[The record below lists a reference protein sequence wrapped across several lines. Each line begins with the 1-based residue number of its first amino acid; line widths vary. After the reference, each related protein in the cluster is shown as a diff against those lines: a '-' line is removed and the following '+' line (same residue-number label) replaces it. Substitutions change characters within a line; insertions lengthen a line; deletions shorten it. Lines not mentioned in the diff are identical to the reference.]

1 MRPSVVSYSVSSKD
15 LSKQCK
21 KKKKSSLDLNFVTS
35 AAMKLLVAGIFLI
48 LIVETNAQWY
58 NFPIEAAKG

>member
-15 LSKQCK
+15 LSKLCK
-21 KKKKSSLDLNFVTS
+21 KKSSSLDLNFVTS

>member
-15 LSKQCK
+15 LSKLC
-21 KKKKSSLDLNFVTS
+21 KKKSSLDLNFVTS